1 MQQVKTKDITT
12 YLTEFTRALQAN
24 NRRPRT
30 IDSYTS
36 DVRLFATWFQQKYGH
51 KPALA
56 DITPLDVRDYRTH
69 LQQVCNLTPR
79 TVNRRLSSMR
89 VFLEWAIEAGYL
101 AINPAARIRGI
112 KLVEVEPRWLTRTE
126 QHRLLNALKRAVQ
139 SAQTMAGAETSQAL
153 RDRAIV
159 AMLLNTGLHVL
170 ELVELT
176 LVDLNITEQ
185 KGSVYVRDGKGGK
198 ARTVPLNATARN
210 ALAVY
215 LDVRAEGQGD
225 HLFLGQRGPISSRQV
240 LRILKKYARQSGLE
254 PEVVTAHTLRHTFGK
269 NLIDAG
275 VSIDQ
280 AATLMGHASLNTTRL
295 YTTLDTNDLQRAVEK
310 LGD

>member
-1 MQQVKTKDITT
+1 M
-12 YLTEFTRALQAN
+12 
-24 NRRPRT
+24 
-30 IDSYTS
+30 
-36 DVRLFATWFQQKYGH
+36 
-51 KPALA
+51 
-56 DITPLDVRDYRTH
+56 
-69 LQQVCNLTPR
+69 
-79 TVNRRLSSMR
+79 
-89 VFLEWAIEAGYL
+89 
-101 AINPAARIRGI
+101 
-112 KLVEVEPRWLTRTE
+112 EVEPRWLTRTE

-280 AATLMGHASLNTTRL
+280 AATLMGHATGHTHLIM
-295 YTTLDTNDLQRAVEK
+295 
-310 LGD
+310 